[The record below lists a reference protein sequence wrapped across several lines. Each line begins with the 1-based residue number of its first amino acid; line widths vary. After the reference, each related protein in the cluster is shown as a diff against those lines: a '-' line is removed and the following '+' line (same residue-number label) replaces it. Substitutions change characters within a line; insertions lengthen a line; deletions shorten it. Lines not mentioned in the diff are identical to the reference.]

1 MERYIHQNYLILKFI
16 EDKRGKMILNR
27 NFIEKWLNN
36 LKGYWFNKDI
46 ENATSLFKNT
56 TYQQKTPF
64 MKPYTTFEEIVE
76 EWEHVK
82 NENIKNIEFN
92 ILAID
97 DKVVIVEWMLNQNED
112 YYNGI
117 YEITFDDNNECIKF
131 RSWEM
136 LK

>member
-1 MERYIHQNYLILKFI
+1 
-16 EDKRGKMILNR
+16 
-27 NFIEKWLNN
+27 
-36 LKGYWFNKDI
+36 
-46 ENATSLFKNT
+46 
-56 TYQQKTPF
+56 

>member
-56 TYQQKTPF
+56 TYYQKTPF

-76 EWEHVK
+76 EW
-82 NENIKNIEFN
+82 IKEKIKTTYVS
-92 ILAID
+92 IKD
-97 DKVVIVEWMLNQNED
+97 SWKKSG
-112 YYNGI
+112 YKYN
-117 YEITFDDNNECIKF
+117 
-131 RSWEM
+131 W
-136 LK
+136 LKE